1 MAITPKVASWAG
13 RVAPVLKIPG
23 AAREPSPPVEGAKGV
38 KYRVSGP
45 RNPTRRSVA
54 DGPVIRAVRVVH
66 GAGLWVTRDQTTTRT
81 ISSSPNL

>member
-1 MAITPKVASWAG
+1 VAITPKVASWAG

-23 AAREPSPPVEGAKGV
+23 AARETLQGSDPVG
-38 KYRVSGP
+38 RVSGP

-54 DGPVIRAVRVVH
+54 DGPVIGAVRVVH

-81 ISSSPNL
+81 ISSSRNL